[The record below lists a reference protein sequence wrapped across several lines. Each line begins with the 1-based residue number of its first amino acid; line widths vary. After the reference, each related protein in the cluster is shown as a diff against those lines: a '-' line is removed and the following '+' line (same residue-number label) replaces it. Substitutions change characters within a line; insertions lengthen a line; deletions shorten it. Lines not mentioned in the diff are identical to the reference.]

1 MRPRH
6 FHRVLVGTMA
16 GLALLAAGCGKDD
29 AVPASAGAPTTST
42 SEGDDSTST
51 SAAGATTTTAAEE
64 GGEDGPSDTE
74 AAELR
79 ADLAAGLEEHTYLA
93 GITITRLVAEGA
105 TSPAATA
112 TAASLDAN
120 STALADI
127 VSSGFDPEVGED
139 FLRLWRGHVTSYV
152 DYAAARQAGDAAAA
166 STATDELDTFAS
178 DTGDLFESASEEA
191 LSASEVE
198 DGLDTHVQSTLAA
211 LDATVAASPD
221 AVGLV
226 REAASH
232 APDSAAVWARGMTAG
247 QEA

>member
-1 MRPRH
+1 MKRTPLALA
-6 FHRVLVGTMA
+6 VLA
-16 GLALLAAGCGKDD
+16 ALALLAAGCGEDD

-42 SEGDDSTST
+42 SEGDDTTST

-64 GGEDGPSDTE
+64 GGEEGPSDTE

-112 TAASLDAN
+112 AAAALDAN
-120 STALADI
+120 STALADV

-139 FLRLWRGHVTSYV
+139 FLRLWRGHITSYV
-152 DYAAARQAGDAAAA
+152 DYTGARQAGDAAAA
-166 STATDELDTFAS
+166 GRASDQLDTFAS
-178 DTGDLFESASEEA
+178 DTGDLFESASEEV
-191 LSASEVE
+191 LSADQVAE
-198 DGLDTHVQSTLAA
+198 GLGTHVQGTLAVI
-211 LDATVAASPD
+211 DATVAGSPD
-221 AVGLV
+221 AVALL

-232 APDSAAVWARGMTAG
+232 APDAAAVWARGMTAG
-247 QEA
+247 EEA

>member
-1 MRPRH
+1 MKRTPLALA
-6 FHRVLVGTMA
+6 VLA
-16 GLALLAAGCGKDD
+16 ALALLVAGCGKDD

-64 GGEDGPSDTE
+64 GGEEGPSDTE

-112 TAASLDAN
+112 AAAALDAN
-120 STALADI
+120 STALADV

-178 DTGDLFESASEEA
+178 DTGDLFESASD
-191 LSASEVE
+191 EVLAADQVAE
-198 DGLDTHVQSTLAA
+198 GLGTHVQSTLTVI
-211 LDATVAASPD
+211 DATVAGSPD
-221 AVGLV
+221 AVALL

-232 APDSAAVWARGMTAG
+232 APDAAAVWARGMTARE
-247 QEA
+247 EA